1 MDGNTKTKKFR
12 GLSIAALVTGI
23 LPYIFTPVI
32 PFILD
37 PASKISVY
45 FSGFAKPIMF
55 SYIAI
60 GFCLTITAFVCGIVD
75 LRKINK
81 GLETKKGRS
90 FDIVGMILGSIGF
103 LYLILV
109 LVLVLF
115 QVL

>member
-1 MDGNTKTKKFR
+1 MSDNTKTGKFR

-23 LPYIFTPVI
+23 LPYIFTPII

-37 PASKISVY
+37 PASKLSVY
-45 FSGFAKPIMF
+45 FSDFTKPIMF

-60 GFCLTITAFVCGIVD
+60 AFSLTIAAFVCGLID

-81 GLETKKGRS
+81 GLEIKKGKS
-90 FDIVGMILGSIGF
+90 FDIVGIILGLIGF
-103 LYLILV
+103 LYAILV

-115 QVL
+115 QT